1 MTSLIHQQF
10 LTYSFTSDSIQN
22 HSVTLVVGY
31 STQAGSSTRKLDI
44 TSVEIWHP
52 LKHEKK
58 GQVSVYAKSA
68 TRTAIRRYPAVQY
81 VSYERRPCRILWIQ
95 FDLGRSCR
103 YMICYNPVFIVCS
116 CCASRT
122 MTAHLSS
129 VGKSKRASIC
139 TSTVNFNLWAL
150 VP

>member
-1 MTSLIHQQF
+1 MTSV
-10 LTYSFTSDSIQN
+10 SSCSIC
-22 HSVTLVVGY
+22 
-31 STQAGSSTRKLDI
+31 KLRAKTVYDFVDI
-44 TSVEIWHP
+44 EV
-52 LKHEKK
+52 
-58 GQVSVYAKSA
+58 
-68 TRTAIRRYPAVQY
+68 
-81 VSYERRPCRILWIQ
+81 
-95 FDLGRSCR
+95 DLGRSCK
-103 YMICYNPVFIVCS
+103 YMICNNPVFIVCS